1 MGKSSS
7 NCCMITTIVGIIV
20 AIIGI
25 VLLGLYF
32 GGYFTPDPVKE
43 AAKLSD
49 PTTEHNV
56 ALGCTDSVPLPELF
70 KVEGT
75 DTLDKPIEGTTT
87 SDATDSRHNGKM
99 FKIGKN
105 GEGKA
110 WVCQPCLDKAAKN
123 EAYKRKLERQ
133 LECTDPR
140 KNNHAD
146 AVKFPCPSRWSWSPL
161 PANHRRARAP
171 ITAA

>member
-32 GGYFTPDPVKE
+32 GGYFTPDPEKE
-43 AAKLSD
+43 AAKLRD

-56 ALGCTDSVPLPELF
+56 ALGCTDSVPLPEQF

-87 SDATDSRHNGKM
+87 SDHKVGRHNGSMYKYGPN
-99 FKIGKN
+99 KLGTV
-105 GEGKA
+105 
-110 WVCQPCLDKAAKN
+110 WVCANCIDTMKSPKHGA
-123 EAYKRKLERQ
+123 EYRTYLERE
-133 LECTDPR
+133 LKRRDPR

-146 AVKFPCPSRWSWSPL
+146 AINSTCPMYDTNYPGFGPCRG
-161 PANHRRARAP
+161 RKDC
-171 ITAA
+171 